1 MPLSFKGEHGDGDPF
16 DREGGTLAHAFFPGQ
31 VDFYRRHQNKMDG
44 GHKSK
49 ESVFAI
55 VYKM

>member
-31 VDFYRRHQNKMDG
+31 VDFYRGHQNKMDD

-49 ESVFAI
+49 QSVFAI
-55 VYKM
+55 VL